1 MKKKIKDLT
10 LKEINKICE
19 KQNSCQECVFSQHLC
34 KRGALSDVL
43 AKCFSKNG
51 VENQEI
57 ELEETCGYEYER
69 KEE

>member
-10 LKEINKICE
+10 LEEIHNICE

-34 KRGALSDVL
+34 KRAALSDVL
-43 AKCFSKNG
+43 AICFYKTG

-57 ELEETCGYEYER
+57 EVEDENS
-69 KEE
+69 